1 MVYSC
6 TTNNCLLKLDTHW
19 IVFYREREGR
29 GRGREREKLTQA
41 SYINSSVPVQGVN
54 STRNSSL

>member
-19 IVFYREREGR
+19 IVFYREREREG
-29 GRGREREKLTQA
+29 GGEGKGERE
-41 SYINSSVPVQGVN
+41 VN
-54 STRNSSL
+54 TS